1 MNRNWLT
8 TKVWLGTPDV
18 NVSDQETP
26 DQYST
31 FLGDSPV
38 FLENVS
44 VNPDDIRCG
53 NCNSYCRF
61 LLQCYAPIEGDE
73 SKERALYIWAC
84 HDQACRRSSK
94 SVICLRGVQVVQY
107 SKQETEPPKKAPAEE
122 VSKPTKIN
130 PFTSSSSST
139 TKASNP
145 FSSSFSSPN
154 PFALSSQ
161 PSSPCPDP
169 PKDEKHLIK
178 TQNSFAAMALTG
190 ANKNPETKN
199 SSSDKVYVDAQNMPI
214 HPQVTTTYDYPMIPK
229 FPGMF
234 LTLDSEYLP
243 KSLKAKE
250 MKKGSSS
257 LKIQETMDSYGNWDN
272 ESYEKSP
279 AVYEK
284 AFRNF
289 TDLISHNPT
298 QCVRYERGG
307 KPLLS
312 SSRDTVGKMFNNAD
326 PYTNTLPVCS
336 LCKSPRIFEMQLMP
350 YSISVLDDEVAEWS
364 TILVATC
371 SVDCRPPLNKYQV
384 GYAKEWVGI
393 QWE

>member
-1 MNRNWLT
+1 MNRNWLA

-18 NVSDQETP
+18 NISNKEVP

-38 FLENVS
+38 FLNNVS

-61 LLQCYAPIEGDE
+61 VLQCYAPIEGDE
-73 SKERALYIWAC
+73 SKERVLYIWAC
-84 HDQACRRSSK
+84 HEQACRRSPK
-94 SVICLRGVQVVQY
+94 SMICLRGVQIIQPA
-107 SKQETEPPKKAPAEE
+107 KQETELPKKALTEE
-122 VSKPTKIN
+122 IFKPEKIN
-130 PFTSSSSST
+130 PFTSSSNT
-139 TKASNP
+139 TKAANP

-154 PFALSSQ
+154 PFTLSSQ
-161 PSSPCPDP
+161 PPSSHPNQLN
-169 PKDEKHLIK
+169 DEKDLMK
-178 TQNSFAAMALTG
+178 TQTSFASMALSG
-190 ANKNPETKN
+190 ANKNPESKN
-199 SSSDKVYVDAQNMPI
+199 STSDKVYVDAQNMPI
-214 HPQVTTTYDYPMIPK
+214 HPQVTTTYDYPIISK

-234 LTLDSEYLP
+234 LTFDSEYLP
-243 KSLKAKE
+243 KSLRAKE
-250 MKKGSSS
+250 MKEASSS
-257 LKIQETMDSYGNWDN
+257 YKLQENLDAYGTWDN

-284 AFRNF
+284 AFRKF
-289 TDLISHNPT
+289 TELISHNPT

-307 KPLLS
+307 KPLLAS
-312 SSRDTVGKMFNNAD
+312 NRDTVGNMFTEVN
-326 PYTNTLPVCS
+326 PYSNPFPTCS

-350 YSISVLDDEVAEWS
+350 YSISVLNDEVAEWS

-371 SVDCRPPLNKYQV
+371 SMDCRPPLNKNQV